1 MTAIKP
7 PETTSSATEFSGTGI
22 IHSPANGAI
31 AGEVQWTNPAD
42 VPTIV
47 AGLRAA
53 QREWEQRGASGR
65 AKVLARFAVWL
76 GEHRGEIEELLIK
89 ETGKSAVDAAQEV
102 PMLIMIISYYIKTA
116 EKALAPEKR
125 PAALPFMAI
134 KKITVH
140 YRPRA
145 VVGII
150 APWNYPVA
158 NALMDGLGALAAGCA
173 VLLKPSERTP
183 LTAEVLRRGW
193 QESGG
198 PQVFELAQGARAVS
212 EAVVDNVDYLQ
223 FTGSSATGSKVMER
237 AARRLTP
244 VSLELGG
251 KDPMIVL
258 EDADVDLAAHAAV
271 WGAMFNAGQTCV
283 SVERVYVLEQVY
295 DQFVQAVV
303 RDVKELQVGAG
314 EGHAFGALIDEQ
326 QLSVTE
332 RHVREAVAAGAK
344 ALTGGQR
351 TNTSGS
357 FYPPTVLVDVDHSM
371 ACMTEETFGPT
382 LPIMKVGSVEEAIR
396 LANDSEYGL
405 SGSVF
410 SRDFDRAKEVALQ
423 LDCGAVNINDV
434 ITNLMCTTAP
444 MGGWKTSGIG
454 ARFGGADGLRK
465 FCRVETVVGPRTN
478 VGAGQNYYHNSLKA
492 LKRVEQADDQD
503 GAVASASRRQVGPLR
518 ALRADGAV
526 VAVRHRR
533 AGHCRADGMDTDPRR
548 RRQRIHGNGSQSGG
562 R

>member
-1 MTAIKP
+1 MAPMTAIKP
-7 PETTSSATEFSGTGI
+7 PETAPSTTEFSGTGT
-22 IHSPANGAI
+22 IHNPANGAI
-31 AGEVQWTNPAD
+31 AGEVRWTNPAD
-42 VPTIV
+42 VPTIA

-76 GEHRGEIEELLIK
+76 GKHRGEIEELLIK
-89 ETGKSAVDAAQEV
+89 ETGKSAADAAQEV

-134 KKITVH
+134 KKISVH

-193 QESGG
+193 LESGG
-198 PQVFELAQGARAVS
+198 PQVFELAQGAREVS
-212 EAVVDNVDYLQ
+212 EAVVDNVDYIQ
-223 FTGSSATGSKVMER
+223 FTGSCATGSKVMER

-295 DQFVQAVV
+295 DQFVQAGD
-303 RDVKELQVGAG
+303 RTPRPRGGGRRCESIDRRPAHQHVG
-314 EGHAFGALIDEQ
+314 
-326 QLSVTE
+326 QL
-332 RHVREAVAAGAK
+332 
-344 ALTGGQR
+344 
-351 TNTSGS
+351 
-357 FYPPTVLVDVDHSM
+357 
-371 ACMTEETFGPT
+371 
-382 LPIMKVGSVEEAIR
+382 LPAH
-396 LANDSEYGL
+396 
-405 SGSVF
+405 
-410 SRDFDRAKEVALQ
+410 
-423 LDCGAVNINDV
+423 
-434 ITNLMCTTAP
+434 
-444 MGGWKTSGIG
+444 G
-454 ARFGGADGLRK
+454 ARRRGPLDGLHDRGDLRPHAADHEGR
-465 FCRVETVVGPRTN
+465 FGRGSDP
-478 VGAGQNYYHNSLKA
+478 AGQ
-492 LKRVEQADDQD
+492 
-503 GAVASASRRQVGPLR
+503 
-518 ALRADGAV
+518 
-526 VAVRHRR
+526 
-533 AGHCRADGMDTDPRR
+533 
-548 RRQRIHGNGSQSGG
+548 RQRIRPERLGVLP
-562 R
+562 

>member
-7 PETTSSATEFSGTGI
+7 PDVAPSTTEFSGTGT
-22 IHSPANGAI
+22 IHNPANGAI

-42 VPTIV
+42 VHAIA

-53 QREWEQRGASGR
+53 QREWEQRGATGR
-65 AKVLARFAVWL
+65 AKALARFAVWL

-102 PMLIMIISYYIKTA
+102 PMLIMILSYYIKTMG
-116 EKALAPEKR
+116 KALEPESR

-134 KKITVH
+134 KKVTVH
-140 YRPRA
+140 YRPRP

-158 NALMDGLGALAAGCA
+158 NALMDGIGALAAGCA

-193 QESGG
+193 LESGA
-198 PQVFELAQGARAVS
+198 PDVLAVAQGARAVS
-212 EAVVDNVDYLQ
+212 EAVVDNADYVQ
-223 FTGSSATGSKVMER
+223 FTGSCATGSKVMER

-251 KDPMIVL
+251 KDPMLVL

-283 SVERVYVLEQVY
+283 SVERVYVLERVY
-295 DQFVQAVV
+295 HQFVQAVV
-303 RDVKELQVGAG
+303 RDVQALQVGAG
-314 EGHAFGALIDEQ
+314 EGHNFGALIDEQ
-326 QLSVTE
+326 QLAVTE
-332 RHVREAVAAGAK
+332 RHVREAVAAGAR

-351 TNTSGS
+351 TDTSGT

-405 SGSVF
+405 SASVF
-410 SRDFDRAKEVALQ
+410 SRDFDRAKEIALQ

-454 ARFGGADGLRK
+454 ARFGGAEGLRK
-465 FCRVETVVGPRTN
+465 YCRVETVVGPRTN

-492 LKRVEQADDQD
+492 LKRMNKMMTKMAL
-503 GAVASASRRQVGPLR
+503 SR
-518 ALRADGAV
+518 
-526 VAVRHRR
+526 
-533 AGHCRADGMDTDPRR
+533 PRR
-548 RRQRIHGNGSQSGG
+548 VAK
-562 R
+562 